1 MRRSLTSGWRATTRR
16 CSARSAR
23 GRGVGACE
31 CGAGRRAAG
40 VKRGGECP
48 DGLGGG
54 VRPPR
59 GRPVVGKASERGG
72 VPQFELR
79 RQCRLGGRGLVRRRA
94 RRGFRIAQ
102 GGPCT
107 QKKHGRHPLDC
118 PHRFTLVSISNTLP
132 EATRPKPWQNS
143 KSPPP
148 LSTEA
153 VAKRD
158 YGRDK
163 PVPPPTVRPRVASR
177 REKAGA
183 APGGVPPGK
192 GGRGPGG
199 PGRAGARAHWGGKK
213 EKAGGVLLSHGR
225 VPHYPRRRSP

>member
-40 VKRGGECP
+40 VKRSGERP

-59 GRPVVGKASERGG
+59 SHPVVGKASERGG
-72 VPQFELR
+72 VQQFELR
-79 RQCRLGGRGLVRRRA
+79 RQRRLGGRGLVRRRA

-102 GGPCT
+102 GGSCT
-107 QKKHGRHPLDC
+107 PKKHGRHPLDC

-132 EATRPKPWQNS
+132 EATRPKSWQNS
-143 KSPPP
+143 KSP
-148 LSTEA
+148 LLCQQ
-153 VAKRD
+153 
-158 YGRDK
+158 GRCK
-163 PVPPPTVRPRVASR
+163 TRLRTGQAHPSPNGPPPCV
-177 REKAGA
+177 
-183 APGGVPPGK
+183 VPLGK
-192 GGRGPGG
+192 GERGPGV
-199 PGRAGARAHWGGKK
+199 RAAPTRVRALGEKK